1 MCVWL
6 DAPIG
11 YMASFKNLCERTESL
26 DFDHYWN
33 KESSTELYH
42 FIGKDI
48 INFHGLFWPAML
60 HAAEFRTPTA
70 VYAHGFLT
78 VNGQKMS
85 KSRGTFIKA
94 STYLRH
100 LNPEYLRYY
109 FAAKLN
115 NKVDDIDLNLED
127 FVQRV
132 NSDLVGKVVNI
143 ASRSAGFISKKFDGQ
158 LSASIS
164 EPELLKAFT
173 DEQLV
178 IAEYYENREFGKAI
192 KSIMTLAD
200 QANQY
205 IADKA
210 PWVLAKQEGCEQQV
224 QDICSTGLN
233 MFRMLMIY
241 LKPVLPI
248 MTKDAA
254 TFLNDDLAWSS
265 LGTPLVAHSIEKFK
279 PLITRIEASQIEA
292 IVEDSKIEVAKELAL
307 KANKD

>member
-1 MCVWL
+1 M
-6 DAPIG
+6 
-11 YMASFKNLCERTESL
+11 SKNQKQFSSRVSVSL
-26 DFDHYWN
+26 DCLVGISY
-33 KESSTELYH
+33 T
-42 FIGKDI
+42 
-48 INFHGLFWPAML
+48 
-60 HAAEFRTPTA
+60 T
-70 VYAHGFLT
+70 GFLT

-94 STYLRH
+94 CTYLRN

-115 NKVDDIDLNLED
+115 SKVDDIDLNLED

-143 ASRSAGFISKKFDGQ
+143 ASRSAGFITKKFDGQ
-158 LSASIS
+158 LSAKVS
-164 EPELLKAFT
+164 EPELLKSFA
-173 DEQLV
+173 DEQLI
-178 IAEYYENREFGKAI
+178 IAQHYESREFGKAI

-200 QANQY
+200 HANQY
-205 IADKA
+205 IADKE

-241 LKPVLPI
+241 LKPVLPV

-254 TFLNDDLAWSS
+254 VFLNDDLSWSCV
-265 LGTPLVAHSIEKFK
+265 GTPLVAHGIEKFK

-292 IVEDSKIEVAKELAL
+292 ILEDSKVEVALELAL
-307 KANKD
+307 KASVD